1 MRRSEIVA
9 AFARGTGSNFIQRAI
24 FGTAPRLPET
34 DGLRKTAMADYGQR
48 TMKRI
53 FVAMVSVQVTLGAT
67 ACRKKIDDEGSA
79 PPPVA
84 SVKPGACSQG
94 GGVATDTVSAA
105 FFPRAVGDYCIDPNA
120 DARAY
125 GEAAKGNLDEV
136 CTELLDGE
144 CEVYK
149 SYGLKRIVT
158 LRYVDGSGS
167 PGTVEVKLSRFAT
180 KEGAYGFF
188 TKRIVADSD
197 PLATTLTELRAGA
210 AGALGSGIAYV
221 WRGEHLAEL
230 SYTNELEPPD
240 KMKESGKRVLPDI
253 ARALGDKLPSDLSP
267 PPAVGLLPEDH
278 RVPMGVSY
286 LMSDLFGI
294 SGLGSG
300 AVGFY
305 KDGDKRWRVVV
316 LVRQD
321 EDAADDVL
329 ESLKKVDRASTLKEV
344 LFPALSFQ
352 TQHDDSSPRT
362 EYVAGRRGKHVFAV
376 GDEDLVLG
384 GGRSKDE
391 EAKTKLSRDE
401 KLALLKKL
409 AGG

>member
-1 MRRSEIVA
+1 MRRALATIGVLL
-9 AFARGTGSNFIQRAI
+9 FA
-24 FGTAPRLPET
+24 
-34 DGLRKTAMADYGQR
+34 
-48 TMKRI
+48 
-53 FVAMVSVQVTLGAT
+53 LGPA
-67 ACRKKIDDEGSA
+67 ACRRKVEEEGTA

-84 SVKPGACSQG
+84 SSKPGACAKG
-94 GGVATDTVSAA
+94 GGTPTDPVTAG
-105 FFPRAVGDYCIDPNA
+105 FFPRTVGDYCIDPNA

-125 GEAAKGNLDEV
+125 GEAAKGSLDEV

-149 SYGLKRIVT
+149 SYGLRRIVT
-158 LRYVDGSGS
+158 LRYMDGGGS
-167 PGTVEVKLSRFAT
+167 PGTIEIKLSRFAN

-221 WRGEHLAEL
+221 WRGDHLAEL

-240 KMKESGKRVLPDI
+240 KMKESGKRLLPDV
-253 ARALGDKLPSDLSP
+253 ARALGDKLPSDTSP
-267 PPAVGLLPEDH
+267 PQAVALLPEEH
-278 RVPMGVSY
+278 RLPMGISY
-286 LMSDLFGI
+286 LLSDLFGI

-305 KDGDKRWRVVV
+305 KDGEKRWRVVV
-316 LVRQD
+316 LVRPD
-321 EDAADDVL
+321 DDAADDVL
-329 ESLKKVDRASTLKEV
+329 ESLKKVDRASTIKEV
-344 LFPALSFQ
+344 LFPALAFH
-352 TQHDDSSPRT
+352 TQRDDASPRT
-362 EYVAGRRGKHVFAV
+362 EYVAGRRGKHVYAV

-401 KLALLKKL
+401 KLTVLKKL